1 MKNYR
6 TYEKQFIGESNCAAL
21 VAVGM
26 KPEAERAE
34 GAHWMKTQPIAF
46 GEDGAYMARVVDEEA
61 EIPSHY
67 KLEATFA
74 HWMKIYDDNEM
85 TFSTRAKEIRI
96 YQAGSMG
103 TIIQLIGAANE

>member
-46 GEDGAYMARVVDEEA
+46 GEDG
-61 EIPSHY
+61 
-67 KLEATFA
+67 T
-74 HWMKIYDDNEM
+74 
-85 TFSTRAKEIRI
+85 
-96 YQAGSMG
+96 
-103 TIIQLIGAANE
+103 